1 MQDIFREHYEE
12 FAASHSLHSRQAR
25 AAECISNCYSERL
38 GAHLLV
44 CPQGHFEQVQYHA
57 CRHRSCPRCA
67 AQGVHDWAE
76 AQLAQLLPCP
86 HFHVIFTLPHELLKL
101 WEFNREQLTQLL
113 FDCAR
118 RSLLELLHNPRHLGA
133 LPGLLMSLHTWGR
146 TLSHHPHVH
155 CLLSAGG
162 MDEQQHWRDCKPGFL
177 LPVKPLQ
184 LLFRGKLLSGLG
196 RLLSE
201 HTLRLPPLLREA
213 HWRQLIRQLYA
224 KHWNIEIRPPY
235 AQGRGVALYLSRY
248 VKGGPL
254 PKDRALDLR
263 DGSVRF
269 SYTDHRDGRTKT
281 LCLSALEF
289 IERVLW
295 HAPPRGQHTVRR
307 AGLYASAQRE
317 HHDNALRLL
326 TPLSQ
331 PQASVPSVTTT
342 SDDSCPHTTSAP
354 NCPTCQRPLLRMPWP
369 PPAHQ
374 LGEFSLISPASPHQ
388 LGPTLRSSGRARAPP
403 SHAA

>member
-1 MQDIFREHYEE
+1 MQEVFREHFDEY
-12 FAASHSLHSRQAR
+12 AASRQLHSRQTR
-25 AAECISNCYSERL
+25 AATCISNCYSAEL
-38 GAHLLV
+38 GAHVLA
-44 CPQGHFEQVQYHA
+44 CPQGHYSRVQYHA

-67 AQGVHDWAE
+67 PQGVHDWAQ

-101 WEFNREQLTQLL
+101 WEFNRERLTQLL
-113 FDCAR
+113 FDCVR
-118 RSLLELLHNPRHLGA
+118 RTLLELLANPRHLGA
-133 LPGLLMSLHTWGR
+133 MPGLLMSLHTWGR

-162 MDEQQHWRDCKPGFL
+162 TDSEQQWRACKPAFL
-177 LPVKPLQ
+177 LPLKPLQ
-184 LLFRGKLLSGLG
+184 ALYRGKLLGG
-196 RLLSE
+196 IGQLLNQRAL
-201 HTLRLPPLLREA
+201 TLPPLQGEP
-213 HWRQLIRQLYA
+213 HWRQTIRQLYA

-254 PKDRALDLR
+254 PRDRPLELTSGR
-263 DGSVRF
+263 VRF
-269 SYTDHRDGRTKT
+269 AYTDHRDGRTKT

-317 HHDNALRLL
+317 HHERAMHVLA
-326 TPLSQ
+326 PLGQLEPGEPSVAS
-331 PQASVPSVTTT
+331 PAQASCAQSTPAPR
-342 SDDSCPHTTSAP
+342 CPHCQQPMVRLPWQP
-354 NCPTCQRPLLRMPWP
+354 NAHHFGENSIQALP
-369 PPAHQ
+369 PP
-374 LGEFSLISPASPHQ
+374 
-388 LGPTLRSSGRARAPP
+388 SG
-403 SHAA
+403 